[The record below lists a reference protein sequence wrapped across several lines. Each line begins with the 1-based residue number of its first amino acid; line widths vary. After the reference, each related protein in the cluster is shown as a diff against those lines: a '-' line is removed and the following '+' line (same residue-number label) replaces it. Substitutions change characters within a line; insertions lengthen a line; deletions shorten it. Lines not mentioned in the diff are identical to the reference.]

1 MVALTIT
8 GRKKHYGRWIVRKRL
23 AIVAMMTSLALVGVA
38 CGGDGDA
45 GVSPTPGVD
54 LKGGVVRE
62 STTDFGYTNAFD
74 PTGEYLGTAWAWYS
88 NLLIR
93 GLLSYPFLSGEEAGN
108 VPVADLATDTGT
120 LSDDGLSITF
130 TLKDGIEWG
139 PPVSRPITSADVA
152 FAFQRINTESLIA
165 QYGNYYCG
173 TIVGM
178 DCAGKSQD
186 DPISGIETPDDKTI
200 TFNLE
205 QPTGD
210 LLYRLAQPAAFPIP
224 PEVGSC
230 FTKAGDYGR
239 FLISSGPYMIQG
251 ADELDITSC
260 DTMEPISGYNPDEFK
275 YLVRNPNYD
284 QATDDLRENNPD
296 GYAYTINTNLD
307 DIYNRVQQG
316 DLDLAHGAP
325 PAAILQQYLTNPD
338 LQDNYKS
345 DPGDR
350 TWYITMNLLAPP
362 FDDIA
367 VRKAVNFVV
376 NKDALVQAAGGATT
390 GDVATTIEPP
400 TVLPNSAGYDPYPS
414 GPGDEAAAK
423 EAMKESRYDT
433 DGDGMCDDPVCNNVL
448 MVNRNVEPYTEY
460 TPIMQEALGKIGITL
475 KVRELDTSTAYTTIQ
490 TASNLIPIAINA
502 GWGKDYASPYGF
514 DFFLF
519 NTAGLACEGSVNY
532 SNVGMTEDF
541 AKECGPKVV
550 DAYNAAVAANGPIP
564 SVDADMEACVTTP
577 PGDAYNQ
584 CWFEL
589 DSKLMEEIV
598 PWVPYR
604 WGSQNTVIGD
614 SVVQWNFD
622 QSAGW
627 TAYAHIAVDNGL
639 TMEEVIGA

>member
-1 MVALTIT
+1 M
-8 GRKKHYGRWIVRKRL
+8 RKRS
-23 AIVAMMTSLALVGVA
+23 AIVALIASLALIGAA
-38 CGGDGDA
+38 CGGGGEPPGNTPSA
-45 GVSPTPGVD
+45 GPD

-62 STTDFGYTNAFD
+62 STTDFGFTNAFD
-74 PTGEYLGTAWAWYS
+74 PTGEYLGSAWSYYQ

-93 GLLSYPFLSGEEAGN
+93 GLVSYPFLPADEDGDI
-108 VPVADLATDTGT
+108 PVADLATDEGT
-120 LSDDGLSITF
+120 LSEDGLSITF
-130 TLKDGIEWG
+130 TLKDGVEWG
-139 PPVSRPITSADVA
+139 PPVSRPVTSQDVA

-178 DCAGKSQD
+178 DCKGKSQD
-186 DPISGIETPDDKTI
+186 DPVSGIETPDDKTI

-210 LLYRLAQPAAFPIP
+210 LLYRLAQPAAYPIP
-224 PEVGSC
+224 PEVGGC

-239 FLISSGPYMIQG
+239 FLMSSGPYMFMG
-251 ADELDITSC
+251 ADEMDISSC
-260 DTMEPISGYNPDEFK
+260 DAMKPISGYDPDSFM

-284 QATDDLRENNPD
+284 QATDDLRDNNPD
-296 GYAYTINTNLD
+296 GYAFTINTNLD
-307 DIYNRVQQG
+307 DIFNRVQQG
-316 DLDLAHGAP
+316 DIDITHGAP

-338 LQDNYKS
+338 LQDNYHS

-362 FDDIA
+362 FDDIH
-367 VRKAVNFVV
+367 VRKAVNLIT
-376 NKDALVQAAGGATT
+376 NKDAILQATGGSTT

-400 TVLPNSAGYDPYPS
+400 AVLDQSEGYDPYPS
-414 GPGDEAAAK
+414 GPGDPDAAK
-423 EAMKESRYDT
+423 EEMKQSRYDS

-448 MVNRNVEPYTEY
+448 MVNRNIEPWTEY
-460 TPIMQEALGKIGITL
+460 TPIMQESLGEIGITL

-490 TASNLIPIAINA
+490 TASNLIPIAMNA

-532 SNVGMTEDF
+532 ANIGMTEEL
-541 AKECGPKVV
+541 ANECGPKVKA
-550 DAYNAAVAANGPIP
+550 AYDAAVAANGPIP
-564 SVDADMEACVTTP
+564 NVDEDMANCVTLP
-577 PGDAYNQ
+577 PGDEYNQ
-584 CWFEL
+584 CWFDL
-589 DSKLMEEIV
+589 DTKLMEEIV

-604 WGSQNTVIGD
+604 WGSQNTTLAD
-614 SVVQWNFD
+614 SVVQWNYD

-639 TMEEVIGA
+639 TMEEVTGA